1 MIRTYKGS
9 DIDAIIEILNN
20 EMPYTPIN
28 KKYFIKNF
36 LLDLNFDEN
45 GFFVAEENG
54 EVIGFIQA
62 IIRKI
67 PVDVG
72 GSLNEDEAYLNIIGL
87 KYKKDIR
94 GGLGH
99 ELVKKAEK
107 YIAQFGKRNIFMSHY
122 TPNYLYQGI
131 NTEYTDYIE
140 LFKSAGYDDSIRNA
154 SISIDLF
161 KYKRPKEIDELKKR
175 AEQEGFIF
183 THLKP
188 EYIPSLMRFWS
199 PGWNHRFR
207 RLINETMDFEKVN
220 IIVYKDEVVGCNVFG
235 DPYSSEERFGPYGV
249 NGDFRGK
256 GLGQILLHD
265 CLTEMKN
272 RGLQRAWAQ
281 STPIASSATH
291 VYEKAGFIRTGEY
304 IIFKKEADL

>member
-94 GGLGH
+94 
-99 ELVKKAEK
+99 
-107 YIAQFGKRNIFMSHY
+107 S
-122 TPNYLYQGI
+122 
-131 NTEYTDYIE
+131 
-140 LFKSAGYDDSIRNA
+140 
-154 SISIDLF
+154 
-161 KYKRPKEIDELKKR
+161 
-175 AEQEGFIF
+175 
-183 THLKP
+183 
-188 EYIPSLMRFWS
+188 
-199 PGWNHRFR
+199 
-207 RLINETMDFEKVN
+207 
-220 IIVYKDEVVGCNVFG
+220 
-235 DPYSSEERFGPYGV
+235 
-249 NGDFRGK
+249 
-256 GLGQILLHD
+256 
-265 CLTEMKN
+265 
-272 RGLQRAWAQ
+272 
-281 STPIASSATH
+281 
-291 VYEKAGFIRTGEY
+291 
-304 IIFKKEADL
+304 